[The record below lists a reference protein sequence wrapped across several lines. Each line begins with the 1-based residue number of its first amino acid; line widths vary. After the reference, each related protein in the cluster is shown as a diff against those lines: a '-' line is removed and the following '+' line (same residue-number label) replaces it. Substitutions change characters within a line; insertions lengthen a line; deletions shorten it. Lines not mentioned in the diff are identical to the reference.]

1 MGSEQERAD
10 RPRLSPTG
18 GQVRQAG
25 NKWAYRQLSKQ
36 SKATGGQV
44 GEWARQEGKR
54 ATYQLKCGTKDIV
67 TRQNYL

>member
-1 MGSEQERAD
+1 M
-10 RPRLSPTG
+10 
-18 GQVRQAG
+18 RQAG
-25 NKWAYRQLSKQ
+25 NKWANRQLSKQ